1 MTRGEAPRPY
11 AWSVAALY
19 AWLRCHPR
27 LVDSGLA
34 AALGF
39 AGLASSVAMG
49 RYLYIPV
56 VIALAAPI
64 VVRRTHPAGAFA
76 VAITVGAVQVLTGI
90 RANTIDLAIVILLYT
105 LAAYC
110 PRRQSVPGLAICLAG
125 SAVAVARWVP
135 PGTSLLHWLVVGS
148 IAFAGPTVIAWVL
161 GDSMRYRRGYYA
173 ALEDRAARLERER
186 DAQAQV
192 AAAAERARIARELHD
207 VIAHHVSVMVVQAD
221 GASYALDSSPD
232 RARQALAAIA
242 GTGRQALAE
251 MRRMLGVL
259 RSGDGSPG
267 VVPLPGIEQLG
278 ELLEQTRASGLAV
291 SFAVEGVPAPL
302 PGGLALAAFRIVQ
315 ESLTNTRKHGGP
327 GARATVLLRYC
338 EDMLVL
344 QISDDGAGAAAAQ
357 DGAGH
362 GLTGMRERV
371 ALYSGTLHTG
381 PRPGGGYQVTA
392 RLPLSGAPAAAG
404 QPPAG
409 AGQATLRLADQAIVP
424 PDGTG
429 QAEVA

>member
-1 MTRGEAPRPY
+1 M
-11 AWSVAALY
+11 AAVY

-27 LVDSGLA
+27 LVDSALA

-39 AGLASSVAMG
+39 AGVGSALAYG
-49 RYLYIPV
+49 RYLLLPV
-56 VIALAAPI
+56 ALGLCLPI
-64 VVRRTHPAGAFA
+64 VFRRAHPSGAFA
-76 VAITVGAVQVLTGI
+76 AAAAVGALQVALDI
-90 RANTIDLAIVILLYT
+90 HVNMLDVTIVVLLYT
-105 LAAYC
+105 LAAYR
-110 PRRQSVPGLAICLAG
+110 PRRVSVPGLAVCLLG
-125 SAVAVARWVP
+125 SAAAMTRWPP
-135 PGTSLLHWLVVGS
+135 PGTSPLNWLILGS
-148 IAFAGPTVIAWVL
+148 IAFAGSSLIAWVL

-173 ALEDRAARLERER
+173 ALEDRAARLEAER
-186 DAQAQV
+186 DAQAQI

-221 GASYALDSSPD
+221 GASYALDRSPD
-232 RARQALAAIA
+232 RARQALAAI
-242 GTGRQALAE
+242 GSTGRQALAE

-259 RSGDGSPG
+259 RSDDGAPG

-291 SFAVEGVPAPL
+291 SFTVEGVPAPL

-315 ESLTNTRKHGGP
+315 ESLTNARKHGGP

-344 QISDDGAGAAAAQ
+344 QITDDGAGAVAAK

-371 ALYSGTLHTG
+371 TLYGGTLHTG

-392 RLPLSGAPAAAG
+392 GLPLPGAAAPG
-404 QPPAG
+404 RPPAG
-409 AGQATLRLADQAIVP
+409 TAGDGQDTFRLDEQATLRPA
-424 PDGTG
+424 GTG